1 MFALRKI
8 IGSTQ
13 SNFALGI
20 QYEVLERF
28 VEPEKFAE
36 VFEKSFGYP
45 HVADLDK
52 KADNYTINCYGF
64 VLTEKFS
71 DDSDID
77 LVLDIGSK
85 DPIEYANNY
94 FNLKFS
100 LQSLFHHSTDL
111 LENKAF
117 TQLAPSPFFY
127 INF

>member
-36 VFEKSFGYP
+36 VFEKSFGYS
-45 HVADLDK
+45 HVADLDS

-64 VLTEKFS
+64 VLTNDFEPIPLYLNQRNYIMTESGKTFS
-71 DDSDID
+71 
-77 LVLDIGSK
+77 
-85 DPIEYANNY
+85 
-94 FNLKFS
+94 NLTFK
-100 LQSLFHHSTDL
+100 
-111 LENKAF
+111 K
-117 TQLAPSPFFY
+117 
-127 INF
+127 